1 MCFLS
6 RETAESEIINVMRKT
21 KEEMLITRE
30 KIIQAG
36 FDCFFHNSFE
46 ATSLTAVAQ
55 AAGVTRGAIYWH
67 FEDKKALYRAVVDY
81 TLERGDIT
89 EYARILS
96 PDLNYTDRLAN
107 LFWYALNDNP
117 HVEFIFK
124 ALNFASSNEE
134 FHDVVEKIQRV
145 KRKLWEFLDVET
157 KVFLRMHGKSPEGEE
172 TNVMASTL
180 SLMFEGMFLAKNV
193 QVGIGLDRDSIYR
206 YTALVTASL
215 VQEANPNRWEMMREK
230 IVGL

>member
-1 MCFLS
+1 
-6 RETAESEIINVMRKT
+6 
-21 KEEMLITRE
+21 MLITRE

-36 FDCFFHNSFE
+36 FDCFFHNGFE

-67 FEDKKALYRAVVDY
+67 FEDKKALYRSVVDY
-81 TLERGDIT
+81 TIERADIS
-89 EYARILS
+89 EFAKNQS
-96 PDLNYTDRLAN
+96 PDLGYTERLAD
-107 LFWYALNDNP
+107 LFWYALDNNP

-157 KVFLRMHGKSPEGEE
+157 KVFLRMHGKTPEGEE
-172 TNVMASTL
+172 TNIMASTL

-193 QVGIGLDRDSIYR
+193 NVGIQLDKDYIYR
-206 YTALVTASL
+206 YTALVTAAI
-215 VQEANPNRWEMMREK
+215 VQDVMPNRWEKMRAS
-230 IVGL
+230 IIGLAKSS

>member
-1 MCFLS
+1 
-6 RETAESEIINVMRKT
+6 MRKT
-21 KEEMLITRE
+21 KEEMLITRK

-36 FDCFFHNSFE
+36 FDCFFENGFE

>member
-1 MCFLS
+1 
-6 RETAESEIINVMRKT
+6 MRKT

-36 FDCFFHNSFE
+36 FDCFFQNGFE

-81 TLERGDIT
+81 TIERADIT
-89 EYARILS
+89 EFAKDQS
-96 PDLNYTDRLAN
+96 PDLNYTERLAD
-107 LFWYALNDNP
+107 LFWHALDNNP

-134 FHDVVEKIQRV
+134 FHDVVEKIQQV
-145 KRKLWEFLDVET
+145 KRRLWEFLDVET
-157 KVFLRMHGKSPEGEE
+157 KVFLRMHGRSPEGEE
-172 TNVMASTL
+172 TSIMASTL
-180 SLMFEGMFLAKNV
+180 SLMFEGMFLVKNV
-193 QVGIGLDRDSIYR
+193 KVGIKLDKEYIYR

-215 VQEANPNRWEMMREK
+215 VQEASPNRWEMMREK